1 MQRCCVR
8 GREMISLK
16 EYAKKNKISYEAV
29 RKQVK
34 VYEEQLS
41 GHIHIQNR
49 MRYLDE
55 EAEAFLDTKR
65 EKEIVVLID
74 DNKDTSEELIKENNA
89 LKEKIIFLQEQYIAK
104 TEQLAQ
110 ASIENKENKYL
121 LEMQEAMS
129 NKKID
134 RLNHELEEQKNSYK
148 KTWFGLYKKV
158 K

>member
-1 MQRCCVR
+1 
-8 GREMISLK
+8 MISLK

-34 VYEEQLS
+34 VYEEQLTD
-41 GHIHIQNR
+41 HIHIQKR
-49 MRYLDE
+49 TRYLDE

-74 DNKDTSEELIKENNA
+74 DQKDTTEELIKENNA

-129 NKKID
+129 NKEID